1 MNFEKN
7 KLSVDE
13 IEINV
18 KNIISRCVKNI
29 KLIIICALIAAILLP
44 GLKYI
49 SDMNDYG
56 MSMKAPIG
64 SDVDIELTEDDMNAI
79 DEYLLLL
86 SKKEELEDYR
96 KNSLLMQLDVRN
108 VYQAKIQ
115 LYVDANEKDGENIA
129 QAIVNYVKSDVF
141 ELKETVAESDNYSHE
156 MVAALND
163 SSIVFLRLWATSE
176 EECRDD
182 VKNLIGYIKDYSNSL
197 QERLGTHVLKVIE
210 EEYIC
215 TYVEEV
221 FQEQK
226 YFIDSYES
234 ISSDYSRCRDS
245 LTDKQKMYISSLDE
259 NNTDFDSD
267 LSNLK
272 PTIDFKFVIVGGILG
287 VIFGVVIIIAFML
300 FGGCVQSEEEIEKRL
315 QIINFGTIKR
325 NIKQNNV
332 VFAKV
337 QTILNNLQLKK
348 IGLVSTN
355 NTLEGEQVTALIKCL
370 EEDNVK
376 CSIIGN
382 IMKDDMA
389 VKSLTDYDAKVF
401 IDQVGTTK
409 IRDVYQEAS
418 ICKDVKT
425 EVVGYLML
433 EQ

>member
-141 ELKETVAESDNYSHE
+141 ELKETVA
-156 MVAALND
+156 
-163 SSIVFLRLWATSE
+163 
-176 EECRDD
+176 
-182 VKNLIGYIKDYSNSL
+182 
-197 QERLGTHVLKVIE
+197 
-210 EEYIC
+210 
-215 TYVEEV
+215 
-221 FQEQK
+221 
-226 YFIDSYES
+226 
-234 ISSDYSRCRDS
+234 
-245 LTDKQKMYISSLDE
+245 
-259 NNTDFDSD
+259 
-267 LSNLK
+267 
-272 PTIDFKFVIVGGILG
+272 
-287 VIFGVVIIIAFML
+287 
-300 FGGCVQSEEEIEKRL
+300 
-315 QIINFGTIKR
+315 
-325 NIKQNNV
+325 
-332 VFAKV
+332 
-337 QTILNNLQLKK
+337 
-348 IGLVSTN
+348 
-355 NTLEGEQVTALIKCL
+355 
-370 EEDNVK
+370 
-376 CSIIGN
+376 
-382 IMKDDMA
+382 
-389 VKSLTDYDAKVF
+389 
-401 IDQVGTTK
+401 
-409 IRDVYQEAS
+409 
-418 ICKDVKT
+418 
-425 EVVGYLML
+425 
-433 EQ
+433 